1 MRQSF
6 ITMLAVLVLV
16 ITSCNLGSGPAETE
30 EPLPDQTIAS
40 GVPTVTILS
49 PESGSEFVIDEEILV
64 SVQAQD
70 SVGVTRAQLFSNGQ
84 IVNTVSSEA
93 LEGDPNF
100 EGVLRFTP
108 RTTGDFTLRV
118 LAFRGAT
125 SSAPA
130 EIVVTVREDQNDIV
144 VTTRPDDNSPQ
155 IPNDGVCRAL
165 INTGLNFRSQP
176 TTSRDNVI
184 IVLSAGDLY
193 PVVARLGDNSWWK
206 LNVNGT
212 FGWVA
217 ASFTTLYGNCSG
229 VPVENVIINTPTSS
243 PTATQTATAFPTN
256 TSFPTV
262 TNTPRPTATPGLP
275 DLVIPSVEWEGEEDE
290 PIILPTGEDEVAVL
304 FTVQISNL
312 GRGPS
317 SQFSVLMT
325 VELAGSEE
333 DPTEYDLGVVGS
345 LNADQSIVLE
355 QEVIFLEI
363 GEYDIRVEVDADD
376 AVDEISEVNNRADL
390 TVEVVAES

>member
-16 ITSCNLGSGPAETE
+16 LTGCNLGAAPDETE
-30 EPLPDQTIAS
+30 EPLPDQTVAS
-40 GVPTVTILS
+40 GAPTVTILS
-49 PESGSEFVIDEEILV
+49 PEDGSESVIDEEILV
-64 SVQAQD
+64 SIQAQD
-70 SVGVTRAQLFSNGQ
+70 SVGVTRAQLFANGQ

-130 EIVVTVREDQNDIV
+130 EIVVTVREDQSSIV
-144 VTTRPDDNSPQ
+144 VTTRPDNNAPQ
-155 IPNDGVCRAL
+155 IPNDGVCRAY
-165 INTGLNFRSQP
+165 INTGLNFRSEP

-206 LNVNGT
+206 LSVNGT

-229 VPVENVIINTPTSS
+229 VPVENVIINTPTTA
-243 PTATQTATAFPTN
+243 PTATRTSTAIPTN
-256 TSFPTV
+256 TPLPTL

-275 DLVIPSVEWEGEEDE
+275 DLIIPSVAWEGEEDE
-290 PIILPTGEDEVAVL
+290 PIILPTGEEDVTVV

-325 VELAGSEE
+325 VELNGSDE
-333 DPTEYDLGVVGS
+333 DPVEYDLGAVGS

-355 QEVIFLEI
+355 QEVVFPEV
-363 GEYDIRVEVDADD
+363 GEYDIRVEVDPDD

>member
-1 MRQSF
+1 MRQSL
-6 ITMLAVLVLV
+6 IAMLAVILLVV
-16 ITSCNLGSGPAETE
+16 TGCNLGAGPAETE
-30 EPLPDQTIAS
+30 EPLTDQTPG

-49 PESGSEFVIDEEILV
+49 PEDGSEFVIDEEVLV

-70 SVGVTRAQLFSNGQ
+70 SAGVTRAQLFANGQ

-108 RTTGDFTLRV
+108 RTTGDFVLRV

-130 EIVVTVREDQNDIV
+130 EITITVREDQDDIV
-144 VTTRPDDNSPQ
+144 VTTRPDDNVPQ

-193 PVVARLGDNSWWK
+193 PVIARLGDNSWWK

-229 VPVENVIINTPTSS
+229 VLVENVVINTPT
-243 PTATQTATAFPTN
+243 PRATATNTSTAIPTN
-256 TSFPTV
+256 TPLPTL

-275 DLVIPSVEWEGEEDE
+275 DLVIPSVEWDGEEDE
-290 PIILPTGEDEVAVL
+290 PIILPTGEDEIAVE

-317 SQFSVLMT
+317 SQFSVLLT
-325 VELAGSEE
+325 VELDGSDE

-355 QEVIFLEI
+355 QEVIFPEI
-363 GEYDIRVEVDADD
+363 GEYDIRVEVDSDD
-376 AVDEISEVNNRADL
+376 MVDEISEVNNRADL
-390 TVEVVAES
+390 TIEVVAES